1 MFSSQ
6 VTKDFANGINQTS
19 PQLLW
24 EGAGAN
30 AGLRSGDA
38 GTGSPIRVPLLHHVW
53 HFILV
58 FNLRVQKLTFS
69 ILGF

>member
-30 AGLRSGDA
+30 AAVSEVGMLAQEALSECPCYIMSGI
-38 GTGSPIRVPLLHHVW
+38 SY
-53 HFILV
+53 
-58 FNLRVQKLTFS
+58 
-69 ILGF
+69 